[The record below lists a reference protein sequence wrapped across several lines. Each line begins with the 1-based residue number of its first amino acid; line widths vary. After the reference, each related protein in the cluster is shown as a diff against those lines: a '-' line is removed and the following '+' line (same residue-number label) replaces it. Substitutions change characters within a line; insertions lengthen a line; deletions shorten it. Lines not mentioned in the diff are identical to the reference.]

1 MCSELAK
8 LGADITEVEDG
19 MIIKGE
25 KKLHAAEIDSYND
38 HRIAMTFAVLNLALD
53 GKIKIKGRECVD
65 VSYPEFYT
73 DIKKIFL
80 K

>member
-1 MCSELAK
+1 L
-8 LGADITEVEDG
+8 
-19 MIIKGE
+19 
-25 KKLHAAEIDSYND
+25 
-38 HRIAMTFAVLNLALD
+38 LNKI